1 MIYRKRDTWY
11 VVEDGKDTVGFKS
24 EEEAKAHATPTFK
37 EVLEPLLEEAT
48 SIDAPLS
55 QKRNLSRVGRTK
67 SFKIRLSTER
77 V

>member
-48 SIDAPLS
+48 SIDTPVKPKKKPKQS
-55 QKRNLSRVGRTK
+55 WKD
-67 SFKIRLSTER
+67 
-77 V
+77 